1 MNTEQI
7 HVFDYTIS
15 PINFMQLLS
24 KTGQLIN
31 FFLSDSPPIIRAQP
45 RATLALHQ
53 AKLDVTTATVSAHFT
68 ALSIYY
74 KKISWVHFHAR

>member
-15 PINFMQLLS
+15 PTNFMQLLS

-31 FFLSDSPPIIRAQP
+31 SFLSDSPPIIRAQP
-45 RATLALHQ
+45 RASLALHQ